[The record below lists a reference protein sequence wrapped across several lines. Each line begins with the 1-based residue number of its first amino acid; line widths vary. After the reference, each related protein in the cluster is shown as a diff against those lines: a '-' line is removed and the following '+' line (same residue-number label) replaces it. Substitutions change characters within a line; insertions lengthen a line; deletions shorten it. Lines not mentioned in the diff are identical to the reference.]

1 MCIHSIGCI
10 YCLQLVRGMP
20 TLYLN
25 RPKLP
30 IVPHNLLRKI
40 ILSQLKCLC
49 TYVNSLDYHSFIV
62 SFEVSY
68 YGSSNFFVFSKIVFL
83 RTLHINF
90 IISLSISTKKKKFH
104 ARILNGIIEQV
115 SLIEKKKKND
125 ILTIMN
131 LPIHKHD
138 IYPHLSLL

>member
-68 YGSSNFFVFSKIVFL
+68 YGSSNFFFFSKIVFL

-90 IISLSISTKKKKFH
+90 IISLSISTKKKKISCQDSEWDHWIGQFDW
-104 ARILNGIIEQV
+104 
-115 SLIEKKKKND
+115 KKKKW
-125 ILTIMN
+125 
-131 LPIHKHD
+131 
-138 IYPHLSLL
+138 HLNNNESSNP